1 MLSGNDELGY
11 LFVTRGYV
19 SALSHVLTDAV
30 CAVEWWEVWA
40 LMCVRVTCSVQ
51 DMLGIQNCIFL
62 NDMYCPQMQYLPD
75 SVAYRGSFHQQEN
88 KV

>member
-75 SVAYRGSFHQQEN
+75 SVAYHQQEN